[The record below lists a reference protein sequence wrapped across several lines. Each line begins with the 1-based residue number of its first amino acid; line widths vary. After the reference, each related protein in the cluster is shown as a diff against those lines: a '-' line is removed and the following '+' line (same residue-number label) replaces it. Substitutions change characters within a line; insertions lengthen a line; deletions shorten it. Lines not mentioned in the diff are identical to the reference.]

1 MQQCQILLYPVISR
15 QPARSTF
22 ISSSV
27 IKTGKDIRS
36 KDIKTLAVSMQIMY
50 YELVPKD
57 IADIRRLT

>member
-1 MQQCQILLYPVISR
+1 MSNPVISQ

-27 IKTGKDIRS
+27 IKAGKDIRS

-50 YELVPKD
+50 YELEGVKYPKILQTLGD
-57 IADIRRLT
+57 